1 MNDPFD
7 GVYQIKR
14 SSAASYLLQ
23 IKWLVANQPWGKDIM
38 FDTRAA
44 FVPEFDADLVEVTSN
59 DNRKSLASTIEEMER
74 AENAIAATALNADTF
89 EQEKVTLNG
98 AYDVRVNSQP
108 PVMTVVTIPPS
119 SDTFEEGRA
128 PVNGAHV
135 SSVSTQISKETSVT
149 SSPAANSEVVN
160 VKIKSMFNAP
170 MSLDQNKRVERDSS
184 NKISLMGST
193 SNATHSEAKN
203 GDLHT
208 PKQEVKDILKSS
220 SIKVQNAK
228 DFLPNYF
235 RTLSGFD
242 EDENSTD
249 MPSVPVPVHTTQS
262 KQLTSESSAVT
273 NRDAKM
279 KMTSAYFRSVGG
291 FIH

>member
-1 MNDPFD
+1 MVSFRYLLIGYDFFVKKRFQSNLMVIRLTLEARTVFAGLFAIYVLFFNFCNDMNDPFD

-74 AENAIAATALNADTF
+74 AENTIAATALNADTF

-98 AYDVRVNSQP
+98 AYDVSSAKVLKKMRVNSSP

-135 SSVSTQISKETSVT
+135 SSISTQI
-149 SSPAANSEVVN
+149 
-160 VKIKSMFNAP
+160 
-170 MSLDQNKRVERDSS
+170 
-184 NKISLMGST
+184 
-193 SNATHSEAKN
+193 
-203 GDLHT
+203 
-208 PKQEVKDILKSS
+208 
-220 SIKVQNAK
+220 
-228 DFLPNYF
+228 
-235 RTLSGFD
+235 
-242 EDENSTD
+242 
-249 MPSVPVPVHTTQS
+249 
-262 KQLTSESSAVT
+262 
-273 NRDAKM
+273 
-279 KMTSAYFRSVGG
+279 
-291 FIH
+291 